1 MRMRTD
7 THRSI
12 LIIAGESS
20 GEKYGAGV
28 IQALRS
34 HVPDI
39 HYFGIGGKRMK
50 EAGAE
55 LLYSV
60 SELALVGI
68 FEIFS
73 HIPRL
78 KRIFHHLEEETAARK
93 PEMAVLIDAPDFNLR
108 FARKLKRLSI
118 PVFYYISPTVW
129 AWRKNRLKIIK
140 KYIDKMLL
148 IFPFEESIYKEHSI
162 PAVFVGHPLLQRMQL
177 TLSRN
182 DYFAK
187 FNFNPQKK
195 QIAFLPGSRKSE
207 IDRHMPILIK
217 TASMLKDRYHS
228 EFSLVL
234 AEDVSDEIFSA
245 YPEIKEYEINIIS
258 GHNYEVMA
266 YSDLVLS
273 ACGTA
278 TLETALLETPLIAFY
293 RLHPF
298 TYYLGRPFVR
308 LNHFS
313 IVNIL
318 AGKQIIPELIQRR
331 MSPENLMKEAS
342 AILDSAEI
350 QWNMVQQ
357 FRQIKQMLGEKNSY
371 VHAAK
376 EIADFFLNQKSK
388 MTGRLN

>member
-1 MRMRTD
+1 MRTD
-7 THRSI
+7 SRRSI

-28 IQALRS
+28 IDALRS
-34 HVPDI
+34 YVPDI
-39 HYFGIGGKRMK
+39 HFFGIGGKRMK

-78 KRIFHHLEEETAARK
+78 KRIFRYLEEETAARK

-108 FARKLKRLSI
+108 LARKLKRLEI

-129 AWRKNRLKIIK
+129 AWRRNRLKTIK

-148 IFPFEESIYKEHSI
+148 IFPFEESIYKEHGI
-162 PAVFVGHPLLQRMQL
+162 PAVFVGHPLLQHLQL
-177 TLSRN
+177 NLSRN

-195 QIAFLPGSRKSE
+195 QIAFLPGSRQSE
-207 IDRHMPILIK
+207 IDRHMPVLIK
-217 TASMLKDRYHS
+217 TASMLKELYHS
-228 EFSLVL
+228 EFSLVMS
-234 AEDVSDEIFSA
+234 EDVSKEIFSA
-245 YPEIKEYEINIIS
+245 YPEIKEYDFKIIC
-258 GHNYEVMA
+258 GRNYEAMA

-278 TLETALLETPLIAFY
+278 TLEAALLETPLIAFY

-298 TYYLGRPFVR
+298 TYYLGRPFVH
-308 LNHFS
+308 LDYFS

-318 AGKQIIPELIQRR
+318 AGEQIVPEYIQHR
-331 MSPENLMKEAS
+331 MTPGNLTAEAS
-342 AILDSAEI
+342 GILDSAEI
-350 QWNMVQQ
+350 RRDMITKLQ
-357 FRQIKQMLGEKNSY
+357 RIKQMLGEKNSY

-376 EIADFFLNQKSK
+376 EMADFFLNQKSK
-388 MTGRLN
+388 IKNQK